1 MDRWFRADYARS
13 GPACQ
18 RRRGRAARLAAA
30 WPRGSFDCR
39 CPHLMIPRPSNAAV
53 VAHAEPGGRMKSLRI
68 ALLLTLCSIT
78 YALAARPAAAQ
89 SEWSTGGYLLGS
101 FPMNDWGKIAG
112 FGTGLDATDILRF
125 GQEKPFAWRLSTGV
139 IYNFARTEDV
149 PPANLLPTSKL
160 ELETKNW
167 SLLFGIGPEI
177 GKRTGEVQPFIYGT
191 AGFDT
196 YWTQS
201 TLSGTAGGLPYESD
215 HGDSRLSFAW
225 AGGFGVRRVVSQG
238 YRGEISLEYRS
249 G

>member
-1 MDRWFRADYARS
+1 
-13 GPACQ
+13 
-18 RRRGRAARLAAA
+18 
-30 WPRGSFDCR
+30 
-39 CPHLMIPRPSNAAV
+39 
-53 VAHAEPGGRMKSLRI
+53 MKSLRI

-101 FPMNDWGKIAG
+101 FPMNDWGKVAG

-249 G
+249 GSTHKFLIPDEVTEDLGGVHTHRDGHTSDQLILRVGTVFAD